1 MMKTSSD
8 TPTNLTASPAT
19 PVMEQPMKRD
29 DERTL
34 AQRGEDAAQTPQRAQ
49 AAPMVR
55 FLGVT
60 KRYGALTVLDELDLD
75 VAPNEKVAIIG
86 PSGSGKS
93 TLLRVL
99 MTLDPLTSGMI
110 EVDGEPLTHMRS
122 GGKLVPASPRHL
134 RAVRSKIGMVFQS
147 FNLFPHMTALQNTI
161 EAPIHSLGLAR
172 NEAVERARELLS
184 LVGLAD
190 KCNHY
195 PSQLSGGQ
203 QQRVAIARALAMRP
217 KVMLFDEVTSA
228 LDPELCGEVLNVIRR
243 LGEEHNL
250 TMLMV
255 THQMGFAKDF
265 ADRVCF
271 FSQGK
276 IVEQGPPREFFSA
289 PKYERT
295 QQFLRAVR
303 EAL

>member
-1 MMKTSSD
+1 M
-8 TPTNLTASPAT
+8 L
-19 PVMEQPMKRD
+19 MELQEKQMKRD
-29 DERTL
+29 LDPALGADAL
-34 AQRGEDAAQTPQRAQ
+34 APNVQ
-49 AAPMVR
+49 PMVR
-55 FLGVT
+55 FARVT
-60 KRYGALTVLDELDLD
+60 KRYGSLTVLDALDLE
-75 VAPNEKVAIIG
+75 VARNEKVAIIG

-99 MTLDPLTSGMI
+99 MTLDPLSDGVI
-110 EVDGEPLTHMRS
+110 EVEGEPLTHMRRN
-122 GGKLVPASPRHL
+122 GALVPASERH
-134 RAVRSKIGMVFQS
+134 VREVRRKIGMVFQS

-161 EAPIHSLGLAR
+161 EAPLRVLGMSKRDA
-172 NEAVERARELLS
+172 NERGRELLS
-184 LVGLAD
+184 MVGLDD
-190 KCNHY
+190 KCNHF

-228 LDPELCGEVLNVIRR
+228 LDPELCGEVLNVIRK
-243 LGEEHNL
+243 LGHEHDL

-255 THQMGFAKDF
+255 THQMGFAKEF

-276 IVEQGPPREFFSA
+276 IIEQAPPQQFFGA
-289 PKYERT
+289 PQHERT

-303 EAL
+303 EAT